1 MKTHAQVMRRAGL
14 LLHKRIDGGMLAKA
28 LGLRAYKPDGVLQAF
43 PRLARLLRPQVD
55 ARLLEPLSKLVAQCA
70 GLIALTSGA
79 LPERALNPQLFLEHA
94 YLVRGFEPPACLVER
109 PEQQQVHRTARK
121 TKHDEQD
128 IRGYR
133 QLITCRARQGEG
145 YQADLA

>member
-1 MKTHAQVMRRAGL
+1 METHAQVMRRAGL

-55 ARLLEPLSKLVAQCA
+55 ARLLETLAKLVSQGA
-70 GLIALTSGA
+70 GLIALTLRA
-79 LPERALNPQLFLEHA
+79 LPERALDPQLFLKHA
-94 YLVRGFEPPACLVER
+94 HLVRGLEPPARLVER
-109 PEQQQVHRTARK
+109 AEQQQVHRTTRE
-121 TKHDEQD
+121 TEHDERN

-133 QLITCRARQGEG
+133 QLITRRARQGEG
-145 YQADLA
+145 YQTNLA